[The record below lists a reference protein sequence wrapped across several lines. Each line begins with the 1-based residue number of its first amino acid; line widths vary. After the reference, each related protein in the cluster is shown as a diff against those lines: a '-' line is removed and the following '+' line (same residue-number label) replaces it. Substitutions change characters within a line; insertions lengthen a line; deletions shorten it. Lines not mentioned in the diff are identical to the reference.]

1 MARDTADL
9 IRRLAAAGTP
19 VRPLSRPWMRTAMW
33 CAVSL
38 PYLWLL
44 SLVWPHADTA
54 VLTDRR
60 FIIEQAAALATGL
73 TAAAAAFATL
83 VPGASRRIV
92 LAPIVPLA
100 LWMGNLER
108 LCAGDWSASGHLPAI
123 LIHWA
128 CFPATCR
135 RPRPCR
141 RDCRHAAA
149 RCADDA
155 ATDHR
160 ARGARR
166 GGPRELRHPLRAPV
180 RRELCGAR
188 VACRRGLRPVC
199 RRGLVRRSRLQL
211 AEGDRGIRRWRLVL
225 PSV

>member
-1 MARDTADL
+1 MTARDTADL

-19 VRPLSRPWMRTAMW
+19 VRPLARPWIRTALW

-54 VLTDRR
+54 VLMDQR
-60 FIIEQAAALATGL
+60 FVIEQAAALATGL
-73 TAAAAAFATL
+73 TAAAAAFATI

-100 LWMGNLER
+100 LWMGHLER

-128 CFPATCR
+128 CFPATVVAGIVPAVAIVVMLR
-135 RPRPCR
+135 
-141 RDCRHAAA
+141 
-149 RCADDA
+149 
-155 ATDHR
+155 
-160 ARGARR
+160 RGAPMT
-166 GGPRELRHPLRAPV
+166 PRLTTAL
-180 RRELCGAR
+180 GALA
-188 VACRRGLRPVC
+188 VAGL
-199 RRGLVRRSRLQL
+199 
-211 AEGDRGIRRWRLVL
+211 ANFGIRFVHPFDASFVVLAWHVAAVFALSAAVASFGNRVFSWRNAIAA
-225 PSV
+225 SDAGA